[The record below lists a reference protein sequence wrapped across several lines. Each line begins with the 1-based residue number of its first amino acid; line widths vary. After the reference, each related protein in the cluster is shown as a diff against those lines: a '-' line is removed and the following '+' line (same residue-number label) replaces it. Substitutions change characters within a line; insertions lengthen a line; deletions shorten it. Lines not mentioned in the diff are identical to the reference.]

1 MHTKKYPQKQKV
13 ATSKKTTFSLL
24 IRLYKGHQEQD
35 TRLSPDVLAHFA
47 QAGGKSVDGLSEAVD
62 KVIELVNL

>member
-1 MHTKKYPQKQKV
+1 MMSDDMV
-13 ATSKKTTFSLL
+13 ADRKLNAGQMVREAAKL
-24 IRLYKGHQEQD
+24 IQGVGGGQ
-35 TRLSPDVLAHFA
+35 PHFA